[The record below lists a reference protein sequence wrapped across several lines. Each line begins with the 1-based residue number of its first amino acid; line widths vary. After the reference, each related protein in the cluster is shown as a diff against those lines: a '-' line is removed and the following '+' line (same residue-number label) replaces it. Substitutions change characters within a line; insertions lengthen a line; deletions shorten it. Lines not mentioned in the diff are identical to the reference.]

1 MGKILINVRILQD
14 PFLIRVFFIRV
25 NHEAQDISLHI
36 YSWAPSKNH
45 VGTVK
50 RPFYYRQLSITSRWS
65 GRQVE
70 SRQLKGRVIIFSIVK
85 LMGPRLVS
93 L

>member
-1 MGKILINVRILQD
+1 MSFLVGKILVNVRILWD

-50 RPFYYRQLSITSRWS
+50 RPFTTVSFPLRHGGL
-65 GRQVE
+65 V
-70 SRQLKGRVIIFSIVK
+70 VK
-85 LMGPRLVS
+85 
-93 L
+93 